1 MALIDQVLET
11 CLYVDDIERAEQFYQ
26 EIFELET
33 YSKEKG
39 RHLFFKLANGNML
52 LLFNPAETRE
62 GGTVPAHGAIGGGH
76 VAFIMHHDEIETWKS
91 RLRRHRIEIEKE
103 FTWPTGGRSLY
114 FRDPFD
120 NSLELATADIWP

>member
-1 MALIDQVLET
+1 
-11 CLYVDDIERAEQFYQ
+11 
-26 EIFELET
+26 
-33 YSKEKG
+33 
-39 RHLFFKLANGNML
+39 ML

-62 GGTVPAHGAIGGGH
+62 GGSVPAHGAIGGGH
-76 VAFIMHHDEIETWKS
+76 VAFVMQHDEIETWKE
-91 RLRRHRIEIEKE
+91 RLQQHRIEIEKE